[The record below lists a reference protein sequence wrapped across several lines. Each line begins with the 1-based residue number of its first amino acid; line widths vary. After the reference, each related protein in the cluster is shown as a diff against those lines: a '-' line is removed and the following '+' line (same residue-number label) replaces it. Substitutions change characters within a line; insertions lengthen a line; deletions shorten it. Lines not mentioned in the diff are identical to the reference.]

1 MIELTAPLVDESFY
15 AGDPFPHY
23 ARLRAEAPVVWHP
36 DPGFWILSRHA
47 EVLAVSTDAATF
59 SSTGGIL
66 PLEIGIDYPTPP
78 TMMHTDPPAHTG
90 YRQRL
95 SPSFRPSRM
104 RALEAMITERVE
116 SVLAEIDWDEP
127 IDALGRIA
135 VPLPLMVIADL
146 LGVDREDWPRFY
158 EWSEATIPDA
168 TDWAPERKAALME
181 EMRQHLMGVVNARR
195 ADPKDD
201 LISDLVADGEIDD
214 DEAWM
219 FVNQLLVAGNETTRN
234 LIAGAL
240 VAFSQRPDQ
249 WDLLRADP
257 RSAAPVIESAVEEM
271 LRWTTPVIGFMR
283 TARAATQLGGQQ
295 INPGDPLH
303 MLYASANRDEAQ
315 FGPTSDTLDVTRSP
329 NHHLAFG
336 FGPHFCVGATL
347 ARIEARVLLA
357 ALATRVASIEPAG
370 DAVRT
375 PSSIIAGWREVPLTL
390 TTH

>member
-1 MIELTAPLVDESFY
+1 MIELTAPLVDEAFY

-66 PLEIGIDYPTPP
+66 PLEIGIEYPTPP

>member
-66 PLEIGIDYPTPP
+66 PLEIGIEYPTPP

>member
-1 MIELTAPLVDESFY
+1 MNEITAPLVDEAFY

-23 ARLRAEAPVVWHP
+23 ARLRAEAPVVWHD

-47 EVLAVSTDAATF
+47 EVLAVSTDATTF

-66 PLEIGIDYPTPP
+66 PLEIGIEYPTPP
-78 TMMHTDPPAHTG
+78 TMMHTDPPQHTA

-104 RALEAMITERVE
+104 RALEAMITERVA
-116 SVLAEIDWDEP
+116 SVLDQIEWDTP
-127 IDALGRIA
+127 IDALGRVA

-146 LGVDREDWPRFY
+146 LGVDRSDWPRFY

-168 TDWAPERKAALME
+168 TDWAPERKAALQE
-181 EMRQHLMGVVNARR
+181 EMRRHLMGVVAERR
-195 ADPKDD
+195 DDPHED

-249 WDLLRADP
+249 WELLRQDP
-257 RSAAPVIESAVEEM
+257 RSDAPIVESAVEEM

-283 TARAATQLGGQQ
+283 TARVDTTLDGRDITA
-295 INPGDPLH
+295 GDPVH

-315 FGPTSDTLDVTRSP
+315 FGPTADEVDVTRSP

-336 FGPHFCVGATL
+336 FGPHFCIGATL
-347 ARIEARVLLA
+347 ARLEARVLFA
-357 ALATRVASIEPAG
+357 ALARRVRSIEPCG

-375 PSSIIAGWREVPLTL
+375 PSSIIAGWREISLTFE
-390 TTH
+390 TG